1 MKKELWDIWK
11 ESKYRIDFLFKKRNS
26 FVWKETVD
34 LLDNDY
40 DAKEFIHDVF
50 YNTCFPVTKEEIEK
64 EFRGCDV
71 IKVEV
76 IEMATNEVISIYYW
90 NKNTEKV

>member
-1 MKKELWDIWK
+1 MNRQYWDIWK
-11 ESKYRIDFLFKKRNS
+11 ESKYRIDFLYKKGNV
-26 FVWKETVD
+26 FVWRETYD

-40 DAKEFIHDVF
+40 DAKEFIHDIF
-50 YNTCFPVTKEEIEK
+50 YNPCFPVTEKEIEK

-76 IEMATNEVISIYYW
+76 VEMATNEVISIYYW
-90 NKNTEKV
+90 EKETKQV